1 MSEVITPAEDR
12 RPVVIVVVGRQR
24 VGKTTFLNTTVQFLR
39 THGGEVVVWN
49 ADKLNQTYSLSM
61 FSGDVLEPLSPDAEE
76 VKSWLEERFIHLAE
90 HRYDAVLDIGG
101 GDTPLAR
108 LVEEVP
114 IVRTLERRGIRV
126 VLVHV
131 LGPEMADLDYL
142 QRFMAE
148 DLLAPEATLVVLNEG
163 LVLTGRSA
171 TFAFSHVQ
179 SHPAFR
185 SAGSNG
191 AQVVLMPRLSC
202 MSQVTDR
209 QLTFAEAMSGV
220 TKPGTPA
227 LSFFDQERV
236 ALWWERELP
245 GFFAAIPALWL
256 PAMPGF
262 TLQPSSVTEGT
273 LPAPDRK
280 KRGAAHG

>member
-1 MSEVITPAEDR
+1 MSEVVTPPEDR

-39 THGGEVVVWN
+39 AHGGQVVVWN

-171 TFAFSHVQ
+171 AFAFSHVQ
-179 SHPAFR
+179 RHPAFL

-209 QLTFAEAMSGV
+209 HLTFAEAMNGV

-245 GFFAAIPALWL
+245 GFFGAIPALWL

>member
-39 THGGEVVVWN
+39 THGGQVVVWN

-148 DLLAPEATLVVLNEG
+148 DLLAPEATLIVLNEG

-209 QLTFAEAMSGV
+209 HLTFAEAMSGV

-245 GFFAAIPALWL
+245 GFFGAIPTLWL

-262 TLQPSSVTEGT
+262 TLRPSSVTEGT

>member
-1 MSEVITPAEDR
+1 MSVAISPAEDR
-12 RPVVIVVVGRQR
+12 RPVVIIVVGRQR

-49 ADKLNQTYSLSM
+49 ADKLNRTYSLSM
-61 FSGDVLEPLSPDAEE
+61 FHQNVLEPPSADSED
-76 VKSWLEERFIHLAE
+76 VKAWLEDRFTHLVQ

-126 VLVHV
+126 LLVHV
-131 LGPEMADLDYL
+131 VGAEMADLDYL
-142 QRFMAE
+142 ERFLAE
-148 DLLAPEATLVVLNEG
+148 NLLAPEATLIVLNDG

-171 TFAFSHVQ
+171 NFAFANVRE
-179 SHPAFR
+179 HPALI
-185 SAGSNG
+185 SAMMRG
-191 AQVVLMPRLSC
+191 AEVVLMPKLAC

-209 QLTFAEAMSGV
+209 GLTFADAMNGV
-220 TKPGTPA
+220 NKPGAVP

-236 ALWWERELP
+236 AMWWERDLP
-245 GFFAAIPALWL
+245 AFFATIPPLWL
-256 PAMPGF
+256 PAMPRF
-262 TLQPSSVTEGT
+262 VPTMAQPDEA
-273 LPAPDRK
+273 PASTSK
-280 KRGAAHG
+280 KRSGGHG

>member
-1 MSEVITPAEDR
+1 MSEVVTPAEDR

-39 THGGEVVVWN
+39 AHCAEVVVWN

-148 DLLAPEATLVVLNEG
+148 DLLAPEATLIVLNEG

-179 SHPAFR
+179 NHPSFL
-185 SAGSNG
+185 SAGANG

-209 QLTFAEAMSGV
+209 RLTFADAMSGV

-256 PAMPGF
+256 PAMPRF
-262 TLQPSSVTEGT
+262 SQQLPDTVEGGVPGST
-273 LPAPDRK
+273 RK
-280 KRGAAHG
+280 KRGAAHV